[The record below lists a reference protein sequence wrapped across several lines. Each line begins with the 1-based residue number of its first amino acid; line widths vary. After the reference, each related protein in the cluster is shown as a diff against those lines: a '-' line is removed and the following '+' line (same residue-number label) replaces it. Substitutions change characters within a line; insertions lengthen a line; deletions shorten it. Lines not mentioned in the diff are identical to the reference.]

1 MEGRIVKAQ
10 AIRNSQMD
18 QFMGARKIMEL
29 NTGHLIMRTLKE
41 KVVDETNHKQCK
53 DIVELLYSNAILNSG
68 FILENPSEY
77 ANKVNKMI
85 EVGFCDEEEDQTL
98 EDPPDLQIHR
108 IQKMGLK
115 GFPLDESKMEEVD

>member
-1 MEGRIVKAQ
+1 
-10 AIRNSQMD
+10 MD

-68 FILENPSEY
+68 YF
-77 ANKVNKMI
+77 
-85 EVGFCDEEEDQTL
+85 
-98 EDPPDLQIHR
+98 R
-108 IQKMGLK
+108 
-115 GFPLDESKMEEVD
+115 ESK